1 MTQMQMTT
9 HVKADPAKT
18 FDAFAD
24 FPRAAEMIRG
34 IKRVEILTNGPV
46 GKGTRF
52 KETRVMFGKE
62 ATETMEVSAYE
73 RGKLYTLSCTS
84 CGVAWSSTFRFTP
97 DAGGTRVDLEM
108 VCKPLTFLAKLMSPL
123 GKLMAGSMK
132 KCIEGDINDIR
143 SFVETG
149 CSSKQPS

>member
-9 HVKADPAKT
+9 HVKADPVKT

-24 FPRAAEMIRG
+24 FPRAAEMVRG
-34 IKRVEILTNGPV
+34 IKRVELLTNGPV

-52 KETRVMFGKE
+52 KETRIMFGKE
-62 ATETMEVSAYE
+62 ATETMEVSAFE

-108 VCKPLTFLAKLMSPL
+108 VCKPLTFFAKLMSPL

-132 KCIEGDINDIR
+132 KCIEGDINDVR
-143 SFVETG
+143 TFVETG
-149 CSSKQPS
+149 TCAV